1 MTFPASDPPASTKPG
16 SGVTGPCNA
25 ADTQR
30 TQITVLKLRTD
41 TVITIERPGAR
52 DRRKT
57 RDVARRNAVLGLGGR
72 GLVHELLR
80 GVRA

>member
-1 MTFPASDPPASTKPG
+1 MELEMTFPASDPPASTKPG

-52 DRRKT
+52 VPAEDE
-57 RDVARRNAVLGLGGR
+57 GC
-72 GLVHELLR
+72 
-80 GVRA
+80 RAP